1 VAYGAIVVAVVV
13 EVVAGTVVVV
23 DGAVVV
29 VEGATVVEVGA
40 GTVVGETVV
49 VVGGTVV
56 VVVVDGATT
65 VPFPQQLIEAF
76 QCLHPP
82 FEYRSHAATAVLAAG
97 S

>member
-1 VAYGAIVVAVVV
+1 VVAVVV
-13 EVVAGTVVVV
+13 EVVGATVVVV

-29 VEGATVVEVGA
+29 VVEGATVVEVVVGM
-40 GTVVGETVV
+40 VVGETVV

-82 FEYRSHAATAVLAAG
+82 FEYRSHAATAVLAVG